1 MGDLSG
7 GESAVVGEVFT
18 GGYSGAV
25 DRHEFGVKTF
35 VAGGDEMSGQI
46 PVVGGDEG
54 HAFAF
59 TFNNEAGCHG
69 LHTTCG

>member
-7 GESAVVGEVFT
+7 GEGAVVGEVFT
-18 GGYSGAV
+18 GGNSGAV
-25 DRHEFGVKTF
+25 NRHEFGVKAF
-35 VAGGDEMSGQI
+35 AAGGDEMSGQV

-59 TFNNEAGCHG
+59 TLNNEAGCHG
-69 LHTTCG
+69 LYTARR

>member
-1 MGDLSG
+1 MGDLGG
-7 GESAVVGEVFT
+7 GEGAVIGKVFA

-35 VAGGDEMSGQI
+35 ATGGDEMPGQI

-59 TFNNEAGCHG
+59 TLNNEAGCHG
-69 LHTTCG
+69 LHATCG

>member
-1 MGDLSG
+1 MGDLGG
-7 GESAVVGEVFT
+7 GEGAVVGEVFT

-25 DRHEFGVKTF
+25 DRHKFGVKTF
-35 VAGGDEMSGQI
+35 AAGGDEMSGQI

-59 TFNNEAGCHG
+59 AFNNEAGCHG
-69 LHTTCG
+69 LYTTCG

>member
-7 GESAVVGEVFT
+7 GEGAVVGEVFA
-18 GGYSGAV
+18 GGNSGAV
-25 DRHEFGVKTF
+25 NRHEFGVKAL
-35 VAGGDEMSGQI
+35 VAGGDEMPGQI

-59 TFNNEAGCHG
+59 AFNNEAGCYG
-69 LHTTCG
+69 LYTARR

>member
-7 GESAVVGEVFT
+7 GEGAVVGEVFA

-35 VAGGDEMSGQI
+35 VAGGDEMPGQI

-59 TFNNEAGCHG
+59 TLNNEAGCHG
-69 LHTTCG
+69 LHATRG

>member
-1 MGDLSG
+1 MGDLGG
-7 GESAVVGEVFT
+7 GEGAVVGEVFT
-18 GGYSGAV
+18 GGNSGAV
-25 DRHEFGVKTF
+25 DRHKFGVKAL

-59 TFNNEAGCHG
+59 TFNNKAGCHG
-69 LHTTCG
+69 LHATCG